1 MPLYA
6 NVGGAQK
13 QPSALYANIGGA
25 QKQSSS
31 LLGNVGGASKELL
44 ELPRNYWVV
53 PYSATGT
60 MATNTRKRMV
70 ANSVTVASDG
80 TFTLVSATSISGRP
94 AAGTYYV
101 SIGTAANSSATT
113 GTVVYYAV
121 NSSGSY
127 YGFNATNWEA
137 STSDPSASSS
147 AYGDVD
153 AICVSATLYV
163 NKAKISSYYR
173 WTQYNYQYIPV
184 ETVRSGS
191 LSIYR
196 GHIQSMY
203 NASLV
208 ISGGNFQFTTNCMVD
223 ELISQPVGTYFA
235 VYFSALES
243 INAYRFNGN
252 YAVSEQH
259 GADFMD
265 VYYDRYYEVGYSHT
279 ATGKYKFAISSSA
292 YPTNGISGSYWYS
305 SRTTVS

>member
-6 NVGGAQK
+6 NIGGAQK

-44 ELPRNYWVV
+44 ALPQNFWVV
-53 PYSATGT
+53 PYSAYGT
-60 MATNTRKRMV
+60 MATNTRTRMV

-94 AAGTYYV
+94 AAGKYYV
-101 SIGTAANSSATT
+101 SVSTAANSSATT

-121 NSSGSY
+121 NASGLY

-153 AICVSATLYV
+153 ALRVGDTLYV
-163 NKAKISSYYR
+163 NKTKISSYYR
-173 WTQYNYQYIPV
+173 WV
-184 ETVRSGS
+184 
-191 LSIYR
+191 
-196 GHIQSMY
+196 QSDVSY
-203 NASLV
+203 SQTSVVGDNSEVFFVASTFLRVV
-208 ISGGNFQFTTNCMVD
+208 ISYTYSGGRYILNGSVKVTQD
-223 ELISQPVGTYFA
+223 GTAYA
-235 VYFSALES
+235 GYWGALV
-243 INAYRFNGN
+243 NNGN
-252 YAVSEQH
+252 IDQLSDTIYKVSSVSNMSQTN
-259 GADFMD
+259 ARL
-265 VYYDRYYEVGYSHT
+265 YYSERKGVSPSKGE
-279 ATGKYKFAISSSA
+279 ATGKYKFAKSSSA
-292 YPTNGISGSYWYS
+292 YPTNGVSVGYWYS